1 MIKLSRPRIASSR
14 RASLSVYGLASIL
27 LLATGAPADAEP
39 AELPQAWLN
48 IHGVGWDG
56 PDDSPGPIMRLA
68 RGLGYHYIYHGE
80 KYDHYDGPHRA
91 DLFFYY
97 NDPHKQIQTSV
108 QGDFSEA
115 ELAAAKEAAPYTLR
129 LHPMIPRAIDEPE
142 FERLAK
148 AAPRVYE
155 AYKNQLEAT
164 KAWANTNRPFPHN
177 LAQLQIWG
185 DRDATRW
192 EPSPNYQQDAVIDE
206 HVAAIVEHVKKQE
219 RPADKYLFKGVVFD
233 VPEIWKEFNW
243 ASNRGLPG
251 KPDEN
256 RTAVARPGIT
266 YDYATLQEGW
276 YHFLDRL
283 HDALEDAFPQRDI
296 KIVHEPASIW
306 ADWGQYIADIPY
318 ESVTPEMMDGIRGDA
333 MVSEKPSL
341 EFLTQRELA
350 DDGWPLNLLG
360 NVTGDLFPKNP
371 SFPLQLVVFGECAS
385 RGSNFFA
392 YGTFAREFERL
403 PHTYGVDL
411 NLLRIVAGWENS
423 HATPV
428 ETRLW
433 DYENRVYLSPTAVAD
448 ERSLAAVN
456 PYTGEIQ
463 GTLRSADAAIKLA
476 DGLVPS
482 ASSDGLNGVNA
493 FFESVDGEAPVVFEN
508 SLLKP
513 RPGTKLPL
521 GFRLQLDEAPA
532 DGVYFAHLQEAELVH
547 RPQEVPHIIR
557 ELHNPGF
564 ELGPEGWY
572 TGDGRDVRVVPER
585 KVVRS
590 GELSGKL
597 IARAKR
603 WHSFTQRTPD
613 LYNIHGPGTYRV
625 SGYVQQPADS
635 DAVVNGSIQA
645 MVRTAAEGTRTFS
658 SEPVRLIPGQW
669 VKVEADLEIDFTGV
683 AGAGSIGFRIDHRTM
698 PYYLDDVSFEKID

>member
-1 MIKLSRPRIASSR
+1 M
-14 RASLSVYGLASIL
+14 
-27 LLATGAPADAEP
+27 AEP
-39 AELPQAWLN
+39 AETPDALPYAWLN
-48 IHGVGWDG
+48 IHGIGWDG
-56 PDDSPGPIMRLA
+56 PDDQPGPILRLA
-68 RGLGYHYIYHGE
+68 RGLGYRYNYHGE
-80 KYDHYDGPHRA
+80 KYDHYEGPHRA
-91 DLFFYY
+91 DLSFYY
-97 NDPHKQIQTSV
+97 NDPHKQIQASV
-108 QGDFSEA
+108 KGDFTEA
-115 ELAAAKEAAPYTLR
+115 ELAAARRAAPYTMR

-142 FERLAK
+142 FERLAE

-155 AYKNQLEAT
+155 AYKNQLLAT
-164 KAWANTNRPFPHN
+164 KSWANTNQPFPHN

-192 EPSPNYQQDAVIDE
+192 EPCPDYQRDEVIDE
-206 HVAAIVEHVKKQE
+206 HVAAIVAHVRAQE
-219 RPADKYLFKGVVFD
+219 RPEQNYLFKGIVFD

-251 KPDEN
+251 TPDEN
-256 RTAVARPGIT
+256 RTAVPRPGVT

-283 HDALEDAFPQRDI
+283 HDALEAEFPRRDI
-296 KIVHEPASIW
+296 KIIHEPASIW

-341 EFLTQRELA
+341 EFLVQQELA
-350 DDGWPLNLLG
+350 DTGWPLHLLG

-371 SFPLQLVVFGECAS
+371 SFTLQLVVFGEIAA

-428 ETRLW
+428 DTRTW
-433 DYENRVYLSPTAVAD
+433 DYDQRVYLSPTAVAD

-463 GTLRSADAAIKLA
+463 GALRSADAAIKLA
-476 DGLVPS
+476 DGL
-482 ASSDGLNGVNA
+482 ASSSSSARLRGVNA
-493 FFESVDGEAPVVFEN
+493 FFEPIDGRAPVVLEDG
-508 SLLKP
+508 LIKP
-513 RPGTKLPL
+513 RPGAKLPL
-521 GFRLQLDEAPA
+521 GFRLRLDQPPA
-532 DGVYFAHLQEAELVH
+532 DGVYFSHPREAELVH
-547 RPQEVPHIIR
+547 RPQDVPLIIR
-557 ELHNPGF
+557 ELHNPDF

-585 KVVRS
+585 DVVRS

-597 IARAKR
+597 IARAKA
-603 WHSFTQRTPD
+603 WHSFTQRIPD
-613 LYNIHGPGTYRV
+613 LLNLHGPGTYRV
-625 SGYVQQPADS
+625 TGYVQQPAGSEFEVDS
-635 DAVVNGSIQA
+635 SIQM

-658 SEPVRLIPGQW
+658 SPPVRLVPGEW
-669 VKVEADLEIDFTGV
+669 VKVSADMEIDFTGV
-683 AGAGSIGFRIDHRTM
+683 AGAGSVGFRINHKDM
-698 PYYLDDVSFEKID
+698 PYFLDDVTFDKID

>member
-1 MIKLSRPRIASSR
+1 MPFSRLKP
-14 RASLSVYGLASIL
+14 GLVAAAV
-27 LLATGAPADAEP
+27 LAVAVTGQADAETP
-39 AELPQAWLN
+39 DPLPNAWLN

-56 PDDSPGPIMRLA
+56 PDDDPGPILRLA
-68 RGLGYHYIYHGE
+68 RGLGYRYNYHGE
-80 KYDHYDGPHRA
+80 KYDHYEGPHRA

-108 QGDFSEA
+108 EDDFTEE
-115 ELAAAKEAAPYTLR
+115 ELAAAREVAPYTMR

-155 AYKNQLEAT
+155 AYKNKLEAT
-164 KAWANTNRPFPHN
+164 KSWANTDQPFPHN

-192 EPSPNYQQDAVIDE
+192 EPCPDYQRDEVIDE
-206 HVAAIVEHVKKQE
+206 HVAAIVAHVKAQE
-219 RPADKYLFKGVVFD
+219 RPADAYLFKGVVFD

-243 ASNRGLPG
+243 ASHRGLPG
-251 KPDEN
+251 TPDEA
-256 RTAVARPGIT
+256 RTAVARPGVE

-283 HDALEDAFPQRDI
+283 HDALEDEFPQRDT
-296 KIVHEPASIW
+296 KIVHEPAAIW

-318 ESVTPEMMDGIRGDA
+318 ESVTEEMMDGIRGDA
-333 MVSEKPSL
+333 MVGEKPTL
-341 EFLTQRELA
+341 EFLTQQELA
-350 DDGWPLNLLG
+350 EDGWPVSLLG

-371 SFPLQLVVFGECAS
+371 SFTLQLVVFGECAA

-423 HATPV
+423 NATPV
-428 ETRLW
+428 DARLW

-448 ERSLAAVN
+448 EQSLAAVN

-476 DGLVPS
+476 DGVSPTGNLR
-482 ASSDGLNGVNA
+482 GVNA
-493 FFESVDGEAPVVFEN
+493 FFEPVDGEPPVVIEDG
-508 SLLKP
+508 LIKP
-513 RPGTKLPL
+513 KPGVKLPL
-521 GFRLQLDEAPA
+521 GFRLQLDQAAA
-532 DGVYFAHLQEAELVH
+532 DGVYFSHPEHEALVH
-547 RPQEVPHIIR
+547 RPQKVPYILREV
-557 ELHNPGF
+557 HNTDF

-572 TGDGRDVRVVPER
+572 TGDGRDVRVVAESD
-585 KVVRS
+585 VVRS

-597 IARAKR
+597 IARTKA
-603 WHSFTQRTPD
+603 WHSFTQRIPD
-613 LYNIHGPGTYRV
+613 VLNIHGPGTYRIT
-625 SGYVQQPADS
+625 GYVRQSAGSDFEVDS
-635 DAVVNGSIQA
+635 SIHV
-645 MVRTAAEGTRTFS
+645 MVRTAAEGTNTFS
-658 SEPVRLIPGQW
+658 SSPVRLKPGEW
-669 VKVEADLEIDFTGV
+669 VKVSAELDINFTGT
-683 AGAGSIGFRIDHRTM
+683 AGAASVGFRIDHPTM
-698 PYYLDDVSFEKID
+698 PYFLDDVTFDKID